1 MEINFILFNPYLK
14 LRNCC
19 SSNHFVR
26 FCFQLAS
33 DVHNTMRN
41 IDKRLKQESG
51 ADIVGEK
58 LFALY
63 LAVREAITYRS
74 IGEAK

>member
-1 MEINFILFNPYLK
+1 MCEVDNLSMF
-14 LRNCC
+14 CC
-19 SSNHFVR
+19 V
-26 FCFQLAS
+26 QLAS

-41 IDKRLKQESG
+41 INKRLKQEGG

-58 LFALY
+58 LFSLY
-63 LAVREAITYRS
+63 LAVKEVISYRS

>member
-1 MEINFILFNPYLK
+1 
-14 LRNCC
+14 
-19 SSNHFVR
+19 
-26 FCFQLAS
+26 
-33 DVHNTMRN
+33 MRN

>member
-1 MEINFILFNPYLK
+1 
-14 LRNCC
+14 
-19 SSNHFVR
+19 VR

-41 IDKRLKQESG
+41 IDKRLRQESG

-63 LAVREAITYRS
+63 LAVREAIAYRS

>member
-1 MEINFILFNPYLK
+1 MEINFILFNPWLK
-14 LRNCC
+14 LRYCC
-19 SSNHFVR
+19 SSNDFVR
-26 FCFQLAS
+26 FQLAS

>member
-1 MEINFILFNPYLK
+1 MPNLLVS
-14 LRNCC
+14 LCT
-19 SSNHFVR
+19 
-26 FCFQLAS
+26 QLAS

-41 IDKRLKQESG
+41 INKRLKQEGG

-58 LFALY
+58 LFSLY
-63 LAVREAITYRS
+63 LAVKEAISYRS